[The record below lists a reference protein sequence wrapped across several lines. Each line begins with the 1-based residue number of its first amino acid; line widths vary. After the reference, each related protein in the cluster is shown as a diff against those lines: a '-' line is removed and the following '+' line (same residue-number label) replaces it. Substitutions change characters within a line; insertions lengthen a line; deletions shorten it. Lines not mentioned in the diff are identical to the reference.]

1 MGKRQNKKMIPHN
14 GNRFA
19 PTWGAAHKA
28 CNGYEVID
36 MGVMVPA
43 EQIVNKAIEE
53 HVAEVRGQ
61 MLVTLLGFL
70 HQKKGFGKK
79 RLEDF
84 SRDYMTYLTDMQI
97 YKIAPIEIK
106 DALKEE
112 CGFDTDTYYATLQEM
127 ALKQVEDAKM
137 AQWEHR
143 KEMERV
149 MRGA

>member
-1 MGKRQNKKMIPHN
+1 MGKRQNKKMIPHS

-19 PTWGAAHKA
+19 PTWGAAH
-28 CNGYEVID
+28 
-36 MGVMVPA
+36 
-43 EQIVNKAIEE
+43 KAIEE

-112 CGFDTDTYYATLQEM
+112 CGFDTDSYYMALQEM
-127 ALKQVEDAKM
+127 TIKQVEDAKT

>member
-1 MGKRQNKKMIPHN
+1 MGKRQNKKMIPHS

-19 PTWGAAHKA
+19 PTWGAAH
-28 CNGYEVID
+28 
-36 MGVMVPA
+36 
-43 EQIVNKAIEE
+43 KAIEE

-112 CGFDTDTYYATLQEM
+112 CGFDTDGYYMKLQEM
-127 ALKQVEDAKM
+127 TLKQVEDAKIKR
-137 AQWEHR
+137 WENR